1 MKAVIQRT
9 TKASVEVNH
18 VTVGKIEK
26 GYVVLLGIKTD
37 DLETDARY
45 LARKI
50 ANLRIFPDESGKL
63 NLSIKDVG
71 GSILSISQ
79 FTLYGDTI
87 DGNRPS
93 FTQAAKPDKAVP
105 LYNLFNN
112 ILETEYQI
120 KTEKGVFGAD
130 MTVDLINDG
139 PCTIIMDSRKTI
151 E

>member
-18 VTVGKIEK
+18 EVVGKIEK
-26 GYVVLLGIKTD
+26 GFVVLLGIKTD
-37 DLETDARY
+37 DQESDVRY

-63 NLSIKDVG
+63 NLSIKDVC

-87 DGNRPS
+87 NGNRPS
-93 FTQAAKPDKAVP
+93 FTQAAKPDIAIP
-105 LYNLFNN
+105 LYNLFNS
-112 ILETEYQI
+112 ILEAEYQI
-120 KTEKGVFGAD
+120 KTEKGIFGAD
-130 MTVDLINDG
+130 MTVELINDG
-139 PCTIIMDSRKTI
+139 PCTIIIDSRKTG
-151 E
+151 

>member
-18 VTVGKIEK
+18 EVVGKIEK
-26 GYVVLLGIKTD
+26 GFVVLLGIKTD
-37 DLETDARY
+37 DQESDVRY

-63 NLSIKDVG
+63 NLSIKDVC

-93 FTQAAKPDKAVP
+93 FTQAAKPDIAIP
-105 LYNLFNN
+105 LYNLFNS
-112 ILETEYQI
+112 ILKAEYQI
-120 KTEKGVFGAD
+120 KTEKGIFGAD
-130 MTVDLINDG
+130 MTVELINDG
-139 PCTIIMDSRKTI
+139 PCTIIIDSRKTG
-151 E
+151 